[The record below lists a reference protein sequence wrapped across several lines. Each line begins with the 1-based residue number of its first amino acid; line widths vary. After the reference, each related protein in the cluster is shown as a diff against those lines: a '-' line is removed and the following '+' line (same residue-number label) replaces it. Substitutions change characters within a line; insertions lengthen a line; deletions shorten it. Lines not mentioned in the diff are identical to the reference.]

1 MIEMWV
7 TWMLVA
13 IVLIAGVLSFD
24 EIQART
30 TGTSGKALLTVNTQN
45 DADDPLGDGDGVKIR
60 VDAKNKDGNL
70 LDSKVLH
77 FDSKDNSFSSLKT
90 GIPKQTRILTLTF
103 INDAFDPPTGKDRN
117 AFIDFFI
124 INTVKYEAEDFDRT
138 GGPDPIF
145 PGCGTLTLGTGE
157 TIADCGN
164 QGDFVEY
171 DLRPGNPVGPGKPG
185 KGPRP

>member
-1 MIEMWV
+1 MMEMWV
-7 TWMLVA
+7 IWLLVA
-13 IVLIAGVLSFD
+13 IVLIAGILSFD

-77 FDSKDNSFSSLKT
+77 FDLKDNSFSSLKT

-138 GGPDPIF
+138 GPAA
-145 PGCGTLTLGTGE
+145 GCSTSTLGTGE

-185 KGPRP
+185 KGPS

>member
-77 FDSKDNSFSSLKT
+77 FD
-90 GIPKQTRILTLTF
+90 
-103 INDAFDPPTGKDRN
+103 
-117 AFIDFFI
+117 
-124 INTVKYEAEDFDRT
+124 
-138 GGPDPIF
+138 
-145 PGCGTLTLGTGE
+145 
-157 TIADCGN
+157 
-164 QGDFVEY
+164 
-171 DLRPGNPVGPGKPG
+171 
-185 KGPRP
+185 

>member
-1 MIEMWV
+1 MIGMWV
-7 TWMLVA
+7 IWTLVA

-77 FDSKDNSFSSLKT
+77 FDLKDNSFSSLKT
-90 GIPKQTRILTLTF
+90 GIPKQTRILTLT
-103 INDAFDPPTGKDRN
+103 FDPPTGKDRN

-138 GGPDPIF
+138 GGPDPVF
-145 PGCGTLTLGTGE
+145 PGCFASGGGTGL
-157 TIADCGN
+157 IANCGN

-185 KGPRP
+185 KGPS